1 MEELQIHHTRFTDPD
16 RLAEAI
22 IGRVGKTIALGLPLG
37 VGKPNHMVNA
47 LYARAV
53 ADRSINLR
61 IFTGLTLETPHPSQD
76 LERRFTGPISD
87 RLFGGYPPLAYGLA
101 QRTERLPPNVEVN
114 EFFFLAGSRLHSPS
128 AQQSFIS
135 ANYTQ
140 ALHYVL
146 DRGANVFGQL
156 VAKRVRNGETRYS
169 LSSNTDLSVELLE
182 LRRKAGLKILTVAQ
196 VNSELPFMPGDADI
210 AADDFGFVLDSPATD
225 FPLFAPPRE
234 PVDLAEY
241 AAGVHAALLVPDG
254 GTLQLGIGA
263 LGDAVAQALILRH
276 RNNAAFEAIVADHAA
291 RQPPIAHER
300 APFVTGVY
308 GCSEMFVEGF
318 IDLIRAGV
326 VKREVGGALLHAGFF
341 VGSRAFY
348 QTLREM
354 PPKELDKL
362 QMKAIAFVNELY
374 GGEEEKRRARVNGR
388 FINTAMMVT
397 LLGAAVSD
405 TLAGGK
411 VVSGVG
417 GQYNFVAQAFAL
429 PDARSIIML
438 RSTRAKGGRVSSNII
453 WEYPETTIPRHLRDI
468 VITEYGVSDL
478 RGKTDRDTIAAM
490 LSIADARFQD
500 ELLARAKAAGKI
512 EASFT
517 LPAEWRNNTPQQVA
531 KTLGPARAA
540 GHLPLFPFGTD
551 FTETE
556 QHLIPALQRL
566 RAASPLEIATLALR
580 GLRASPGPD
589 AAACL
594 KRMGLDQPRHIADRI
609 SALVLRGALD
619 QTLAG

>member
-1 MEELQIHHTRFTDPD
+1 MREPAPFADPD
-16 RLAEAI
+16 WLAEAI
-22 IGRVGKTIALGLPLG
+22 IARVGKTVVLGLPLG
-37 VGKPNHMVNA
+37 IGKANHVANA
-47 LYARAV
+47 LYARAS

-61 IFTGLTLETPHPSQD
+61 IFTALTLERPHPSQD
-76 LERRFTGPISD
+76 VERRFIGPVSD
-87 RLFGGYPPLAYGLA
+87 RLFAGYPELAYGLA
-101 QRTERLPPNVEVN
+101 QRAGRLPPNIEVN

-128 AQQSFIS
+128 AQQSYIS
-135 ANYTQ
+135 ANYTH
-140 ALHYVL
+140 ALRYVL
-146 DRGANVFGQL
+146 DRCANVFAQL
-156 VAKRVRNGETRYS
+156 VAKRVHNGETRYS
-169 LSSNTDLSVELLE
+169 LSSNTDLSVDLLA
-182 LRRKAGLKILTVAQ
+182 LRRAAGLKILTVAQ
-196 VNSELPFMPGDADI
+196 VNSDMPFMGGDADV
-210 AADDFGFVLDSPATD
+210 AADDFDFVLDSPATD

-234 PVDLAEY
+234 PVDLTEY
-241 AAGVHAALLVPDG
+241 AGGVHAALLVPDG

-263 LGDAVAQALILRH
+263 LGDAVAQALVLRH
-276 RNNAAFEAIVADHAA
+276 RHNAVFDDIVARHAT
-291 RQPPIAHER
+291 RQPPPIAHER
-300 APFVTGVY
+300 APFVTGLY

-348 QTLREM
+348 RALREM
-354 PPKELDKL
+354 PAGELAKL

-374 GGEEEKRRARVNGR
+374 GGEDDKRRARVKAR
-388 FINTAMMVT
+388 FINTAMMTT
-397 LLGAAVSD
+397 LLGAVVSD

-438 RSTRAKGGRVSSNII
+438 RSTRTVAGRASSNIV
-453 WEYPETTIPRHLRDI
+453 WEYSETTIPRHLRDI
-468 VITEYGVSDL
+468 VITEYGVADL

-490 LSIADARFQD
+490 LSVADARFQD

-517 LPAEWRNNTPQQVA
+517 PPSDWRRNTPEQIA
-531 KTLGPARAA
+531 TALGPARAA

-551 FTETE
+551 FTDVE

-566 RAASPLEIATLALR
+566 RAASPIEIATLALR
-580 GLRASPGPD
+580 GLRTSPGSD
-589 AAACL
+589 ATACL
-594 KRMGLDQPRHIADRI
+594 KRMGLDQPKHIADHI

-619 QTLAG
+619 QTLRR

>member
-1 MEELQIHHTRFTDPD
+1 MREPTLFTDPD

-37 VGKPNHMVNA
+37 LGKPNHMVNA

-76 LERRFTGPISD
+76 LERRFIGPISD

-101 QRTERLPPNVEVN
+101 QRTERLPPNVEIN

-140 ALHYVL
+140 ALRYVL

-196 VNSELPFMPGDADI
+196 VNSEMPFMPGDADI
-210 AADDFGFVLDSPATD
+210 AADEFDFVLDSPATD

-234 PVDLAEY
+234 PVDLPEY

-276 RNNAAFEAIVADHAA
+276 RNNAAFQAIVSDHAA

-348 QTLREM
+348 RTLREM

-362 QMKAIAFVNELY
+362 QMKSIAFVNELY
-374 GGEEEKRRARVNGR
+374 GGEEEKRNA
-388 FINTAMMVT
+388 
-397 LLGAAVSD
+397 
-405 TLAGGK
+405 
-411 VVSGVG
+411 
-417 GQYNFVAQAFAL
+417 
-429 PDARSIIML
+429 
-438 RSTRAKGGRVSSNII
+438 
-453 WEYPETTIPRHLRDI
+453 
-468 VITEYGVSDL
+468 
-478 RGKTDRDTIAAM
+478 
-490 LSIADARFQD
+490 
-500 ELLARAKAAGKI
+500 ARASTG
-512 EASFT
+512 ASS
-517 LPAEWRNNTPQQVA
+517 TP
-531 KTLGPARAA
+531 P
-540 GHLPLFPFGTD
+540 
-551 FTETE
+551 
-556 QHLIPALQRL
+556 
-566 RAASPLEIATLALR
+566 
-580 GLRASPGPD
+580 
-589 AAACL
+589 
-594 KRMGLDQPRHIADRI
+594 
-609 SALVLRGALD
+609 
-619 QTLAG
+619 

>member
-1 MEELQIHHTRFTDPD
+1 MKEPALFADPD

-22 IGRVGKTIALGLPLG
+22 IGWVGKTIALGLPLG
-37 VGKPNHMVNA
+37 VGKANHVANA
-47 LYARAV
+47 LFARAL
-53 ADRSINLR
+53 ADPSINLR

-76 LERRFTGPISD
+76 LERRFIDPVSD
-87 RLFGGYPPLAYGLA
+87 RLFGGYPPLEYGLA
-101 QRTERLPPNVEVN
+101 QRGGRLPPNVEVN

-135 ANYTQ
+135 ANYTH
-140 ALHYVL
+140 ALRYVL
-146 DRGANVFGQL
+146 DRGANVFAQL

-196 VNSELPFMPGDADI
+196 VNSEMPFMPGDADI
-210 AADDFGFVLDSPATD
+210 ASDEFDFVLDSSATD

-234 PVDLAEY
+234 PVDLTEY
-241 AAGVHAALLVPDG
+241 AAGLHAALLVPDG

-263 LGDAVAQALILRH
+263 LGDAVAQALVLRH
-276 RNNAAFEAIVADHAA
+276 RHNAAFEAIVADHAT

-300 APFVTGVY
+300 TPFVTGLY

-326 VKREVGGALLHAGFF
+326 VKREVDGALLHAGFF
-341 VGSRAFY
+341 VGSRTFY
-348 QTLREM
+348 QALREM
-354 PPKELDKL
+354 PPRELDKL
-362 QMKAIAFVNELY
+362 HMKAIAFVNELY
-374 GGEEEKRRARVNGR
+374 GGEEEKRRARIKGR
-388 FINTAMMVT
+388 FINTAMMMT

-453 WEYPETTIPRHLRDI
+453 WEYGQTTIPRHLRDI
-468 VITEYGVSDL
+468 VITEYGVADL

-490 LSIADARFQD
+490 LSITDARFQD
-500 ELLARAKAAGKI
+500 ELLGRAKAAGKI

-517 LPAEWRNNTPQQVA
+517 LPADWHRNTPEQVA

-551 FTETE
+551 FTEVE
-556 QHLIPALQRL
+556 QQLIPALQRL
-566 RAASPLEIATLALR
+566 RAASPIEIATLALR
-580 GLRASPGPD
+580 GLRTAPDPD
-589 AAACL
+589 AQACL
-594 KRMGLDQPRHIADRI
+594 KRMALDRPKHIADHI

>member
-1 MEELQIHHTRFTDPD
+1 
-16 RLAEAI
+16 
-22 IGRVGKTIALGLPLG
+22 
-37 VGKPNHMVNA
+37 
-47 LYARAV
+47 
-53 ADRSINLR
+53 
-61 IFTGLTLETPHPSQD
+61 
-76 LERRFTGPISD
+76 
-87 RLFGGYPPLAYGLA
+87 
-101 QRTERLPPNVEVN
+101 
-114 EFFFLAGSRLHSPS
+114 
-128 AQQSFIS
+128 
-135 ANYTQ
+135 
-140 ALHYVL
+140 
-146 DRGANVFGQL
+146 
-156 VAKRVRNGETRYS
+156 
-169 LSSNTDLSVELLE
+169 
-182 LRRKAGLKILTVAQ
+182 VAQ
-196 VNSELPFMPGDADI
+196 VNSEMPFMPGDADI
-210 AADDFGFVLDSPATD
+210 ASDEFDFVLDSPATD

-234 PVDLAEY
+234 PVDLTEY

-276 RNNAAFEAIVADHAA
+276 RHNAAFEAIVADHAA

-300 APFVTGVY
+300 APFAAGVY
-308 GCSEMFVEGF
+308 GCSEMFLEGF

-326 VKREVGGALLHAGFF
+326 VKREVDGALLHAGFF

-348 QTLREM
+348 RTLREM
-354 PPKELDKL
+354 PANELDKL

-374 GGEEEKRRARVNGR
+374 GDEEKKRRARVGGR

-429 PDARSIIML
+429 TDARSIIML
-438 RSTRAKGGRVSSNII
+438 RSTRTKGGRVSSNII
-453 WEYPETTIPRHLRDI
+453 WEYGETTIPRHLRDI
-468 VITEYGVSDL
+468 VITEYGVADL

-490 LSIADARFQD
+490 LSISDARFQD

-512 EASFT
+512 ESSFA
-517 LPAEWRNNTPQQVA
+517 LPADWRRNTPEQVA
-531 KTLGPARAA
+531 KALGPARAA

-556 QHLIPALQRL
+556 QLLIRALQRL
-566 RAASPLEIATLALR
+566 RAASPIEIAALALR

-594 KRMGLDQPRHIADRI
+594 KRMGLDQPRHIADHI

-619 QTLAG
+619 QTLAS